1 MPDSIVLPVGDL
13 VLNTREDAEA
23 VIKGMSDCVDFYGS
37 ASVADLKNLVGLP
50 TTYNETNWGW
60 TSTEKFGIRKG
71 SGCVVLFSPDATP
84 LPIRTKTGPID
95 EFKPFFKSVVG
106 RMKADGLSEVKIAH
120 YLGLHT
126 STVRELLN

>member
-1 MPDSIVLPVGDL
+1 MPDSLVFPVGDL
-13 VLNTREDAEA
+13 VLNTKEDGKA
-23 VIKGMSDCVDFYGS
+23 VIKGLSDVIAHYGS
-37 ASVADLKNLVGLP
+37 ASVADLMSLIDIP
-50 TTYNETNWGW
+50 STYNDVEWGW
-60 TSTEKFGIRKG
+60 SSTDGFGIRKG